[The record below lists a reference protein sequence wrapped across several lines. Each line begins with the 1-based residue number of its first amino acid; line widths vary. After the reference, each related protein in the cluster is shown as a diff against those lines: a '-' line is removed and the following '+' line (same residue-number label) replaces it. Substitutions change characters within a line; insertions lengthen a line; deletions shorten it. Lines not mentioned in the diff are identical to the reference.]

1 MISQDSH
8 PNEPPDPDAQ
18 ATLRSCSLLTTEH
31 AAVRLLLVEDNEHV
45 VERLRTMIEADARVH
60 LQAVAH
66 SVGAALRA
74 IERVPFDIAL
84 VDIGLP
90 DGSGLDVI
98 RRIAQLDNGAEAV
111 VITVFGE
118 ERTVLQAI
126 EAGATGYLIKGQI
139 GTGLVDAILEVRAGG
154 SPISPMIARQ
164 LMRRLR
170 PRADAPTPPAAVPSA
185 AGSAPHAPA
194 PAAGPLLT
202 KRETGILQ
210 LVSQGYTVAE
220 IAAKLFLSPHT
231 VSSHVKA
238 LYKKLHVSTRGQ
250 AIHEAYRRGLI

>member
-1 MISQDSH
+1 MISEDAQTDES
-8 PNEPPDPDAQ
+8 PDTDAQ
-18 ATLRSCSLLTTEH
+18 AMLRSCSLLAKTP
-31 AAVRLLLVEDNEHV
+31 AAVRLLLVEDNEPV
-45 VERLRTMIEADARVH
+45 IERLRTMIDADARVR
-60 LQAVAH
+60 LEAVTN
-66 SVGAALRA
+66 SVAEALRA
-74 IERVPFDIAL
+74 LERVAFDVAL

-90 DGSGLDVI
+90 DGSGLEVI
-98 RRIAQLDNGAEAV
+98 QRIAQLDNGAEAV

-139 GTGLVDAILEVRAGG
+139 GTGLIDAILEVRAGG

-170 PRADAPTPPAAVPSA
+170 PAQGEPAPMAAPGAAPA
-185 AGSAPHAPA
+185 APA
-194 PAAGPLLT
+194 PAASLLT